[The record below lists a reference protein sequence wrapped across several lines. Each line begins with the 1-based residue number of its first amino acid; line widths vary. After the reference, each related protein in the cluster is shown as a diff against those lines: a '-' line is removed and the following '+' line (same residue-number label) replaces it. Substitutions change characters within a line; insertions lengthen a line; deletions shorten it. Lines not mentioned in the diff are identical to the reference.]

1 MTTWLPLLGALLTFV
16 TAVTRYFA
24 KKERDDGVRAQM
36 ILEGLENA
44 NAIVRTATRARDAQR
59 DADARDPD
67 RMRNDVDPN
76 RRD

>member
-1 MTTWLPLLGALLTFV
+1 MTTWLPLLGALLTMV

-24 KKERDDGVRAQM
+24 KQERDDGVRAQVV
-36 ILEGLENA
+36 LEALEKANETIRLANNA
-44 NAIVRTATRARDAQR
+44 RNAQR

-67 RMRNDVDPN
+67 RMRNDNDPN